1 MADLNV
7 TGLRVLLAV
16 ADRGSF
22 TAAAGTLGYT
32 QSAVSRQVATLE
44 VAAGQQLFERHRTG
58 VRLTASGSRL
68 LRRARVIVDE
78 LDAALA
84 DAQSNPVGRVRLGT
98 FPIAAASVIPDALV
112 RLRTDHPELIVSLRE
127 ATTPAL
133 VRSIRAGTIDLA
145 LVAQQPPYRPLDA
158 ETPALVVSTLI
169 ERDLVVAVAADHPLA
184 RRRAVEV
191 EELAGQ
197 VWVASA
203 SEGGD
208 SLMGVWPGL
217 AERAD
222 VRYVVR
228 DWLTKVHL
236 VAAGLAI
243 TTIAPSL
250 APRLPDGVRT
260 VSVRGE
266 PRETRRLSLIR
277 LPGPVPPEITAV
289 AEAISRATHPSRT
302 ERRTRHE

>member
-1 MADLNV
+1 MAQLNPA
-7 TGLRVLLAV
+7 GLRVLLAV

-22 TAAAGTLGYT
+22 TAAAGALGYT

-44 VAAGQQLFERHRTG
+44 AAAGQLLFERHRGG
-58 VRLTASGSRL
+58 VRLTAAGSRL
-68 LRRARVIVDE
+68 LPRARHIVDE

-84 DAQSNPVGRVRLGT
+84 DARATPSGRVRLGT
-98 FPIAAASVIPDALV
+98 FPIAAAALVPDALLL
-112 RLRTDHPELIVSLRE
+112 LRAEHPELIVTLRE

-133 VRSIRAGTIDLA
+133 VRSIRAGTLDLA
-145 LVAQQPPYRPLDA
+145 LVAHSPPYRPLDT
-158 ETPALVVSTLI
+158 ESPALDLSTLV
-169 ERDLVVAVAADHPLA
+169 ERDLVVAVGPGHPLA

-191 EELAGQ
+191 DELAGQ

-228 DWLTKVHL
+228 DWLAKLSL

-243 TTIAPSL
+243 TTVAPSL
-250 APRLPDGVRT
+250 AGHLPEGVRM

-277 LPGPVPPEITAV
+277 LPGPVPPPVAAV
-289 AEAISRATHPSRT
+289 ADALEQISRGAGVT
-302 ERRTRHE
+302 